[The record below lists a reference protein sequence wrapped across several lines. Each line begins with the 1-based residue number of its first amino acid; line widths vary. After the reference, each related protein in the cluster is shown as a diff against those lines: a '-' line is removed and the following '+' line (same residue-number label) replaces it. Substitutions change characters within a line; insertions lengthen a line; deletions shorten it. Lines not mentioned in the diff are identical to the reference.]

1 MEIIV
6 MKLRVSSIALLIL
19 LAPLTAQAAA
29 SGQDIRLNVVSQPVA
44 DVVDTLSFM
53 SGIPVTT
60 TGKLTGQVENWSVKE
75 EGVAAFEALGRVSNL
90 FVAFDGSRVIIAP
103 KSEVS
108 TVILEQKRRGWKVT
122 RTAIDALFPL
132 YPDDAIRYDP
142 ASDLVIVR
150 GPTAFVS
157 AVETVLNRSTVETV
171 QVIKS
176 GHVEMITPPAA
187 AN

>member
-19 LAPLTAQAAA
+19 LAPLTVQAAA
-29 SGQDIRLNVVSQPVA
+29 SGQDIRLNIVSQPVA

-122 RTAIDALFPL
+122 RSAIDALFPL